1 MLLLA
6 VHAKCL
12 LSHKAKHSIKDF
24 SSELINIVAKNR
36 RLVLSSVSIKVL
48 KCCFELGE
56 HEKLKA
62 EI

>member
-6 VHAKCL
+6 VRAKYL
-12 LSHKAKHSIKDF
+12 LSHKVKHSTQGL

-36 RLVLSSVSIKVL
+36 RLFLSAVSKKVF
-48 KCCFELGE
+48 KCCFVLGE

-62 EI
+62 